1 MLHFSNRLTYGGVQ
15 SKLKEASEG
24 SKAIEDIVG
33 SVKGFLKA
41 Q

>member
-15 SKLKEASEG
+15 KKLKEASEG
-24 SKAIEDIVG
+24 SKDIEDVVG